1 VWARLLTYS
10 LIAIASTI
18 AGACLVKYTPGV
30 LHKAGEVPRIEWH
43 KDFQTWEGLGGW
55 LAVNL
60 GFGSVSLVVGTL
72 AETWFFRRDAE
83 EFLRREACQKSKAE

>member
-1 VWARLLTYS
+1 MR
-10 LIAIASTI
+10 I
-18 AGACLVKYTPGV
+18 CRV
-30 LHKAGEVPRIEWH
+30 LQLPIVFKGFGKLRSPVCIFRNLFH
-43 KDFQTWEGLGGW
+43 DFQTWEGLGGW

-83 EFLRREACQKSKAE
+83 DFLRREASQKSKAE